1 MRGKG
6 LRNRA
11 ASSSE
16 EQLTFLDSWLKE
28 MTVERE
34 GWTIDRIA
42 LRELYWAACDEAGY
56 PTPSDKAFSAQ
67 LQRLRPQ
74 VDEITRVYP
83 DGERVRLFGGLSFT

>member
-6 LRNRA
+6 LRNRV

-16 EQLTFLDSWLKE
+16 EQLAFLDSWLKQW
-28 MTVERE
+28 TVERE

-56 PTPSDKAFSAQ
+56 PTPSDKTFAAM
-67 LQRLRPQ
+67 LHKLRPN
-74 VDEITRVYP
+74 VDEIIRSYS
-83 DGERVRLFGGLSFT
+83 DGERIRLFSGLSFT